1 MHVNPGLAGYDFY
14 RSWVG
19 QQAMPALQYLF
30 PSLTPELGT
39 EQQQAAL
46 ETRTVPA
53 PETEAK
59 MRTWSID
66 DIYEAIAQKGKA
78 VQVVLTAG
86 VHQGEPVD
94 LTGAAGKRPTG
105 CGWHETL
112 GADGACHVGGW
123 KFWLVAGGGVTG
135 LLYLLRRNG

>member
-1 MHVNPGLAGYDFY
+1 MHVSPGLAGYDFY

-19 QQAMPALQYLF
+19 QQVMPTLQYLF

-59 MRTWSID
+59 LRTWSID
-66 DIYEAIAQKGKA
+66 DIYEAIAQKGRA
-78 VQVVLTAG
+78 VQAVLVAGAPGGETA
-86 VHQGEPVD
+86 D
-94 LTGAAGKRPTG
+94 LTNGSG
-105 CGWHETL
+105 CGWHQTL

-123 KFWLVAGGGVTG
+123 KFWLVAGGGAAG
-135 LLYLLRRNG
+135 LLFLLRGRG